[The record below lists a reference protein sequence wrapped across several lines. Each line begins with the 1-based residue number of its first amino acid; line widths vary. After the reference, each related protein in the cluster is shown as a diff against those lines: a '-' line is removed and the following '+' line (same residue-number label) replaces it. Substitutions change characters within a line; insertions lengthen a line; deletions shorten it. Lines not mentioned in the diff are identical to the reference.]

1 MHSDPIV
8 FTIFLIF
15 TGAAVVATLALYAR
29 QSLLVVYIALG
40 ILLGPSV
47 SNLVSDPKLIND
59 ISHIGIIFLLFLLG
73 INLQPQKLLHIFRV
87 SALVTLFTSVV
98 FLVCGMITALLF
110 GFSPGESLVIAAA
123 MMFSSTIIALK
134 LLPTTVLHHRHMGEL
149 IIGILLLQDVVAI
162 IILMLLPADW
172 QQGLPM
178 MQILKLLFSLL
189 ALIAFAWL
197 FERYVLM
204 KLIAR
209 FDRIHEYIFLMAI
222 GWCLGMA
229 ELAVLI
235 GLSAEIGAFIAGIV
249 LATSPLALFIS
260 ESLKPLRD
268 FFLVIFFVALGAS
281 LDLAI
286 IQQVILP
293 ALVLATVF
301 MLLKPYAFSQVL
313 RWLDESPARAMETG
327 VRLGQISEF
336 SLFIAV
342 LALETGVI
350 STRAAYLIQVSTLLT
365 FIASSAFIVLKY
377 PTPIA
382 VSDKLRRD

>member
-15 TGAAVVATLALYAR
+15 SGAALVATLALYAR

-47 SNLVSDPKLIND
+47 SNLVSDPQLIND

-73 INLQPQKLLHIFRV
+73 INLQPQKLMHIFRV
-87 SALVTLFTSVV
+87 STLVTLFTSVV
-98 FLVCGMITALLF
+98 FLAGGTLIALQF
-110 GFSPGESLVIAAA
+110 GFGTRESLVIGAA

-149 IIGILLLQDVVAI
+149 IIGILLLQDVIAI

-172 QQGLPM
+172 QQGLPI
-178 MQILKLLFSLL
+178 MQILKLLLSLL
-189 ALIAFAWL
+189 ALIGFAWV

-229 ELAVLI
+229 ELAVLV

-281 LDLAI
+281 LDLKI

-293 ALVLATVF
+293 ALVLAAVF
-301 MLLKPYAFSQVL
+301 MLLKPYAFAWAL
-313 RWLDESPARAMETG
+313 RWLGESPSRAVETG
-327 VRLGQISEF
+327 ARLGQISEF

-342 LALETGVI
+342 LALETGAI
-350 STRAAYLIQVSTLLT
+350 SAQAAYLIQVSTLLT
-365 FIASSAFIVLKY
+365 FIASSAYIVLKY
-377 PTPIA
+377 PSPIA